1 MNVHFIAIG
10 GAVMHNLAI
19 ALHKKGYEVSGS
31 DDEIFE
37 PSRSRL
43 ASYGL
48 LPEKQGWNPARIT
61 PDLDTVILGMH
72 AREDN
77 PELIRAR
84 ELGLQIQSFPEFLY
98 EQTRKKIRVVIGG
111 SHGKTTITSMIMH
124 VLKYHAVAF
133 DYMVGSIVDGFETMV
148 GLNESSGIAVFEGD
162 EYLSSALD
170 RRPKFHLYKP
180 HIALISGI
188 AWDHMNVF
196 PTYENYLEQFRIF
209 IDKTQVGGSL
219 IYSADDPEVRNLVKS
234 SGRLLDFIPYHGH
247 PYRIWEGK
255 TYLIDD
261 DKEYPVSIFGHHNMQ
276 NINGAK
282 RVCEMFGISNE
293 MFYLAIQS
301 FKGAGKRMQLL
312 EENEQTSVF
321 LDFAHAPSKVKAT
334 TSALKEQYPERW
346 LTAVLELHT
355 FSSLNADFLP
365 LYEATMVE
373 ADKPIVY
380 FNPETVAH
388 KKLPEISVDQV
399 KNAFKQPD
407 LWVYNDAGKLV
418 KDLLNSGWKGSNLL
432 IMTSGNFDGQDLHA
446 LAESITSQENQDH
459 LPV

>member
-10 GAVMHNLAI
+10 GSVMHNLAI
-19 ALHKKGYEVSGS
+19 ALHKKGYNVSGS

-43 ASYGL
+43 DRYGL
-48 LPEKQGWNPARIT
+48 LPDKQGWDLGKIT

-72 AREDN
+72 AMDGN
-77 PELIRAR
+77 PELEKAR
-84 ELGLQIQSFPEFLY
+84 NLRLQIQSFPEFLY
-98 EQTRKKIRVVIGG
+98 DQTRDKTRVVIGG

-124 VLKYHAVAF
+124 VLKFHDLSF
-133 DYMVGSIVDGFETMV
+133 DYMVGSIVEGFETMV
-148 GLNESSGIAVFEGD
+148 GLSESSEIAVFEGD

-209 IDKTQVGGSL
+209 IDKTEPGGSL
-219 IYSADDPEVRNLVKS
+219 IYSADDPEVTTLVKS
-234 SGRLLDFIPYHGH
+234 SSRLLDYIPYRVH
-247 PYRIWEGK
+247 PNTIIEGK
-255 TYLIDD
+255 TYLLDVE
-261 DKEYPVSIFGHHNMQ
+261 KEMPVSVFGQHNMQ

-282 RVCEMFGISNE
+282 LVCETLGINNE
-293 MFYLAIQS
+293 MFYDAIQN
-301 FKGAGKRMQLL
+301 FTGAGKRMQLL
-312 EENEQTSVF
+312 QENEQTDIY
-321 LDFAHAPSKVKAT
+321 LDFAHAPSKVRAT

-346 LTAVLELHT
+346 LTAVMELHT

-365 LYEATMVE
+365 LYEATMLA
-373 ADKPIVY
+373 ADKAIVY

-388 KKLPEISVDQV
+388 KKLPEISD
-399 KNAFKQPD
+399 FHCRSC
-407 LWVYNDAGKLV
+407 LR
-418 KDLLNSGWKGSNLL
+418 
-432 IMTSGNFDGQDLHA
+432 
-446 LAESITSQENQDH
+446 
-459 LPV
+459 

>member
-19 ALHKKGYEVSGS
+19 ALHKKGYVVSGS

-43 ASYGL
+43 KKYGL
-48 LPEKQGWNPARIT
+48 LPDKQGWDPKKII

-72 AREDN
+72 ARDSN
-77 PELIRAR
+77 PELEKAR
-84 ELGLQIQSFPEFLY
+84 KLGLQIQSFPEFLY
-98 EQTRKKIRVVIGG
+98 EQTRDKTRLVIGG

-124 VLKYHAVAF
+124 VLKFHNLSF
-133 DYMVGSIVDGFETMV
+133 DYMVGSIVEGFETMV
-148 GLNESSGIAVFEGD
+148 GLSESSDLAVFEGD

-209 IDKTQVGGSL
+209 IDKTEPGGSL
-219 IYSADDPEVRNLVKS
+219 IYSADDPEVTNLVKS
-234 SGRLLDFIPYHGH
+234 SSRLLDYIPYRVH
-247 PYRIWEGK
+247 PNRIEGGK
-255 TYLIDD
+255 TYLLD
-261 DKEYPVSIFGHHNMQ
+261 DKNEHPISVFGQHNMQ
-276 NINGAK
+276 NINAAK
-282 RVCEMFGISNE
+282 LVCEMIGINND
-293 MFYLAIQS
+293 MFYHAIQH
-301 FKGAGKRMQLL
+301 FTGAGKRMQLL
-312 EENEQTSVF
+312 QHNDQTAIY
-321 LDFAHAPSKVKAT
+321 LDFAHAPSKVRAT

-365 LYEATMVE
+365 HYEKTML
-373 ADKPIVY
+373 AANKAIVY

-388 KKLPEISVDQV
+388 KKLPEISTEKV
-399 KNAFKQPD
+399 KEAFNQPE
-407 LWVYNDAGKLV
+407 LWVYNDASKLA
-418 KDLLNSGWKGSNLL
+418 KDLIDSEWNGSNLL
-432 IMTSGNFDGQDLHA
+432 IMTSGNFDGQDLDE
-446 LAESITSQENQDH
+446 LAKTII
-459 LPV
+459 

>member
-1 MNVHFIAIG
+1 MKVHFIAIG

-19 ALHKKGYEVSGS
+19 ALHKKEFRVTGS

-37 PSRSRL
+37 PARSRL
-43 ASYGL
+43 AKYGL
-48 LPEKQGWNPARIT
+48 LPEKNGWY
-61 PDLDTVILGMH
+61 PDIISPDIHTVILGMH
-72 AREDN
+72 ARENN
-77 PELIRAR
+77 PELEKAR
-84 ELGLQIQSFPEFLY
+84 KLGLQIQSFPEFLY
-98 EQTRKKIRVVIGG
+98 EQTRDKKRVVIGG
-111 SHGKTTITSMIMH
+111 SHGKTTITSLIMH
-124 VLKYHAVAF
+124 VLKYNGLSF

-148 GLNESSGIAVFEGD
+148 GLSETSEIAVFEGD

-209 IDKTQVGGSL
+209 IEKTEVGGSL
-219 IYSADDPEVRNLVKS
+219 IYCRDDAEVVRLVKS
-234 SGRLLDFIPYHGH
+234 SGRLLDYIPYHGH
-247 PYRIWEGK
+247 PNRIREGR

-261 DKEYPVSIFGHHNMQ
+261 DRKHPVSVFGQHNMQ

-282 RVCEMFGISNE
+282 LVCEILGISNE
-293 MFYLAIQS
+293 MFYNAIQN
-301 FKGAGKRMQLL
+301 FTGAGKRMQLL
-312 EENEQTSVF
+312 EENDQTAVY
-321 LDFAHAPSKVKAT
+321 LDFAHAPSKVRAT
-334 TSALKEQYPERW
+334 TLALKEQYPKRW

-365 LYEATMVE
+365 LYEATMLA
-373 ADKPIVY
+373 ADKAIVY

-399 KNAFKQPD
+399 KDAFNQPD

-418 KDLLNSGWKGSNLL
+418 KDLLNSDWNVSNLL
-432 IMTSGNFDGQDLHA
+432 IMTSGNFDGQDLHS
-446 LAESITSQENQDH
+446 LAKSLINQ
-459 LPV
+459 

>member
-19 ALHKKGYEVSGS
+19 ALYKKGYQVSGS

-43 ASYGL
+43 DRYGL
-48 LPEKQGWNPARIT
+48 LPDKQGWDLDKIT

-72 AREDN
+72 ARDGN
-77 PELIRAR
+77 PELEKAR
-84 ELGLQIQSFPEFLY
+84 KLGLQIQSFPEFLY
-98 EQTRKKIRVVIGG
+98 EQTRDKTRVVIGG

-124 VLKYHAVAF
+124 VLKFHDVSF
-133 DYMVGSIVDGFETMV
+133 DYMVGSIVEGFETMV
-148 GLNESSGIAVFEGD
+148 GLNESSEIAVFEGD

-209 IDKTQVGGSL
+209 IDKTEVGGSL
-219 IYSADDPEVRNLVKS
+219 IYSGDDPEVTNLVKS
-234 SGRLLDFIPYHGH
+234 SGRLLDYI
-247 PYRIWEGK
+247 PYRIHPNRIEGGK
-255 TYLIDD
+255 TYLLD
-261 DKEYPVSIFGHHNMQ
+261 DKDEHPVSVFGQHNMQ

-282 RVCEMFGISNE
+282 QVCETLGINNE
-293 MFYLAIQS
+293 MFYDAIQH
-301 FKGAGKRMQLL
+301 FTGAGKRMQLL
-312 EENEQTSVF
+312 QENEHSAIY
-321 LDFAHAPSKVKAT
+321 LDFAHAPSKVRAT
-334 TSALKEQYPERW
+334 TSALKEQYPKRW

-365 LYEATMVE
+365 LYDATMRV
-373 ADKPIVY
+373 ADKAIVY

-388 KKLPEISVDQV
+388 KKLPEITRDQI
-399 KNAFKQPD
+399 NAAFNQPD

-418 KDLLNSGWKGSNLL
+418 RDLLQSEWKGSNLL
-432 IMTSGNFDGQDLHA
+432 IMTSGNFDGQDLNA
-446 LAESITSQENQDH
+446 LAKSIIIQEDLDH
-459 LPV
+459 RSD

>member
-1 MNVHFIAIG
+1 MRVHFIAIG

-19 ALHKKGYEVSGS
+19 ALHNKGYMVSGS

-43 ASYGL
+43 DRYGL
-48 LPEKQGWNPARIT
+48 LPDKQGWDSEKIT
-61 PDLDTVILGMH
+61 SDLDTVILGMH
-72 AREDN
+72 ARDGN
-77 PELIRAR
+77 PELEKAR
-84 ELGLQIQSFPEFLY
+84 NLGLQIQSFPEFLY
-98 EQTRKKIRVVIGG
+98 EQTRGKTRVVIGG

-124 VLKYHAVAF
+124 VLKFHNVTF

-148 GLNESSGIAVFEGD
+148 GLNESSEIAVFEGD

-180 HIALISGI
+180 HVALISGI

-209 IDKTQVGGSL
+209 IDKTEVGGSL
-219 IYSADDPEVRNLVKS
+219 IYYKGDPEIRKLVKS
-234 SGRLLDFIPYHGH
+234 SGRLLDYIQYREH
-247 PYRIWEGK
+247 PFRINEGK

-261 DKEYPVSIFGHHNMQ
+261 EREHPVSVFGQHNMQ

-282 RVCEMFGISNE
+282 LVCEMLGINNG
-293 MFYLAIQS
+293 MFYDAIQH
-301 FKGAGKRMQLL
+301 FTGAGKRMQLL
-312 EENEQTSVF
+312 QENEQTTLY
-321 LDFAHAPSKVKAT
+321 LDFAHAPSKVRAT

-365 LYEATMVE
+365 LYEASMLA
-373 ADKPIVY
+373 ADKAIVY
-380 FNPETVAH
+380 FNPMTVAH
-388 KKLPEISVDQV
+388 KRLPEISVDQV
-399 KNAFKQPD
+399 KDAFNQPD

-418 KDLLNSGWKGSNLL
+418 NDLLNSGWKGSNLL
-432 IMTSGNFDGQDLHA
+432 IMTSGNFDGQDLDA
-446 LAESITSQENQDH
+446 LAKTIIDQEGLDH
-459 LPV
+459 RSD

>member
-1 MNVHFIAIG
+1 MKIHFIAIG

-43 ASYGL
+43 ARYGL
-48 LPEKQGWNPARIT
+48 LPGNQGWDPVKIT
-61 PDLDTVILGMH
+61 PDLNTVILGMH

-77 PELIRAR
+77 PELEKAR
-84 ELGLQIQSFPEFLY
+84 KLGLQIRSFPEFLY
-98 EQTRKKIRVVIGG
+98 EQTLDKKRVVIGG

-124 VLKYHAVAF
+124 VLKYHGVSF

-148 GLNESSGIAVFEGD
+148 GLSETSEIAVFEGD

-180 HIALISGI
+180 HISLISGI

-209 IDKTQVGGSL
+209 IEKTEVGGSI
-219 IYSADDPEVRNLVKS
+219 IYSGDDPEVINLVRS
-234 SGRLLDFIPYHGH
+234 SGRLLDYIPYHGH
-247 PYRIWEGK
+247 PNRIREGR

-261 DKEYPVSIFGHHNMQ
+261 DREHPVSVFGHHNMQ

-282 RVCEMFGISNE
+282 LVCEMLGISNE
-293 MFYLAIQS
+293 MFYNAIQN
-301 FKGAGKRMQLL
+301 FTGAGKRMQLL
-312 EENEQTSVF
+312 EENDQTAVY
-321 LDFAHAPSKVKAT
+321 LDFAHAPSKVRAT
-334 TSALKEQYPERW
+334 TRALKEQYPERW

-365 LYEATMVE
+365 LYEATMLA
-373 ADKPIVY
+373 ADKAIVY
-380 FNPETVAH
+380 FNPVTVAH

-399 KNAFKQPD
+399 KDAFNQPD
-407 LWVYNDAGKLV
+407 LWVYNDAEKLV
-418 KDLLNSGWKGSNLL
+418 KDLLNSEWNGSNLL
-432 IMTSGNFDGQDLHA
+432 IMTSGDFDGQDLVT
-446 LAESITSQENQDH
+446 LAKTIINQQNET
-459 LPV
+459 

>member
-1 MNVHFIAIG
+1 
-10 GAVMHNLAI
+10 MHNLAI

-43 ASYGL
+43 GRYGL
-48 LPEKQGWNPARIT
+48 LPDTQGWDPAKIT

-72 AREDN
+72 AREGN
-77 PELIRAR
+77 PELEKAR
-84 ELGLQIQSFPEFLY
+84 RLGLQIQSFPEFLY
-98 EQTRKKIRVVIGG
+98 GQTRDKTRVVIGG

-124 VLKYHAVAF
+124 VLKYHGVTF

-148 GLNESSGIAVFEGD
+148 GLSESSEIAVFEGD

-180 HIALISGI
+180 HISLISGI

-209 IDKTQVGGSL
+209 IDKTEVGGSL
-219 IYSADDPEVRNLVKS
+219 IYSADDPEVINLVKS
-234 SGRLLDFIPYHGH
+234 SGRLLDYIPYREH
-247 PYRIWEGK
+247 PNRVKGGK
-255 TYLIDD
+255 TYLTDD
-261 DKEYPVSIFGHHNMQ
+261 VREQPVSVFGRHNMQ
-276 NINGAK
+276 NVNGA
-282 RVCEMFGISNE
+282 RLVCEMLGINNE
-293 MFYLAIQS
+293 MFYDAIQS
-301 FKGAGKRMQLL
+301 FTGAGKRMQLL
-312 EENEQTSVF
+312 QENKQTAVY
-321 LDFAHAPSKVKAT
+321 LDFAHAPSKVRAT
-334 TSALKEQYPERW
+334 TLALKEQYPDRW

-365 LYEATMVE
+365 LYEATMLT
-373 ADKPIVY
+373 ADKAIVY

-446 LAESITSQENQDH
+446 LAEFIITQENQGH